1 MSTYSLGIA
10 EEVNPG
16 HPTEELERA
25 IELVPHQA
33 TFAPSEGIQSDN
45 WAWPAAACRVF

>member
-25 IELVPHQA
+25 IELVPQQPTLTRA
-33 TFAPSEGIQSDN
+33 DSGG
-45 WAWPAAACRVF
+45 